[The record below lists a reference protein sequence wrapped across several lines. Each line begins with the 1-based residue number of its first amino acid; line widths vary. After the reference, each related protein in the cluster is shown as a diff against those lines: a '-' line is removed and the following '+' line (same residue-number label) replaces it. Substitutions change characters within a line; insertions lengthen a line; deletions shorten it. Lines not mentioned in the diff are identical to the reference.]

1 MTDAR
6 LPERW
11 LMDRRI
17 QRLNAEQFRAYTMSL
32 MYAVCNRTDG
42 QLTEDD
48 IEAIPHFERGSIP
61 PLVAAGLWRQE
72 EGSGGWVITDYLAT
86 QTSRAQ
92 LEAAEMARTKEAQ
105 RSAQNRGRAKAARA
119 VTDAESCSTPDST
132 AYGTAYDTGQ
142 ARQGQDR
149 QKTLSS
155 GIESSDAMPGNPMA
169 QKPVASPVTAA
180 VTRNPG
186 SEGMPVSVGRL
197 ALDPDAWPADD
208 DALSWRT
215 WCEENSVLTVQGLI
229 DAWPGLNEAQALN
242 MLAGA
247 YPGREWS

>member
-42 QLTEDD
+42 QLTDDD
-48 IEAIPHFERGSIP
+48 IEAIPHFERAHIE

-72 EGSGGWVITDYLAT
+72 ESGAWVITDYLAT

-92 LEAAEMARTKEAQ
+92 LEAAEMARAKEAQ
-105 RSAQNRGRAKAARA
+105 RSAQNRGRAKAATA
-119 VTDAESCSTPDST
+119 AKDAEICSTPDST

-149 QKTLSS
+149 QKTLTS
-155 GIESSDAMPGNPMA
+155 GFESSDAMTGNPMA

-186 SEGMPVSVGRL
+186 AEGVPVSVGRL
-197 ALDPDAWPADD
+197 AVDPDAWPVDD
-208 DALSWRT
+208 DALGWRN
-215 WCEENSVLTVQGLI
+215 WCEENGVLTVQGLI
-229 DAWPGLNEAQALN
+229 AAQPGLNEAQAVN
-242 MLAGA
+242 MLAAA